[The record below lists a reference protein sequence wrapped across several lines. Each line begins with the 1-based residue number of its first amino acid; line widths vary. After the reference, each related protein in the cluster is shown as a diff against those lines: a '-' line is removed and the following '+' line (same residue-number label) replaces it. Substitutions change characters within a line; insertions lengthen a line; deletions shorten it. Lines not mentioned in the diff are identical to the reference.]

1 MRIYVGNLNYDTTD
15 KELREAFEAFGT
27 VTSAEVVIN
36 RMTNRSRGFGFV
48 EMPDPE
54 EARNAIAQMDG
65 KELQGR
71 QLKVNEAH
79 PRT

>member
-1 MRIYVGNLNYDTTD
+1 MRIYVGNLNYDTRD
-15 KELREAFEAFGT
+15 RELREAFEAFGT
-27 VTSAEVVIN
+27 VTSAEVIIN

-48 EMPDPE
+48 EMPAAS
-54 EARNAIAQMDG
+54 EARNAILEMDG
-65 KELQGR
+65 RELQGR